1 MLFTLDPLVTAA
13 HAIVESRLFDVPS
26 GFALAGV
33 TGVPGILADAV
44 GPAVVVWPVF
54 ILRLLSLLGG
64 KASSQVRIS
73 FTLKSGV
80 LTS

>member
-26 GFALAGV
+26 GFVFAEF
-33 TGVPGILADAV
+33 TGVPRILADAV
-44 GPAVVVWPVF
+44 GPAIEVWPVF
-54 ILRLLSLLGG
+54 ILRLSSLLGG

-73 FTLKSGV
+73 FTLKSSV